1 MKDFLMNLEN
11 LSDITKL
18 DTQNMFEMVF
28 KWPELIQ
35 EVYSTDISIPS
46 TIEIGKYKLK
56 YKVQISHVMICG
68 MGGSAVS
75 GDYIKTYFEKSLTT
89 PFTVQ
94 RNYYLPKYVDS
105 SSLVIVISYS
115 GNTEETISSLISAI
129 KSGCPIVFIGTG
141 GKIGEFC
148 SKTGIPFFKIP
159 SGYQPRASFPLLLFP
174 ILKILKLMKIIQ
186 FKDSILT
193 EIIEQLKTLRMA
205 FMVQQEGEKNYS
217 KTIALKLFNKI
228 PIIWSSHLCV
238 ANRFKN
244 QINENSKQ
252 LALAEELP
260 EFNHNH
266 IIGFEGLSRDNPY
279 IIVAY
284 RFPSEHPNVSLR
296 YEISKGI
303 IENKVEIIELK
314 IQNGDLLTQ
323 LVNATYIGDYISMYL
338 AILNGKDPSTV
349 ESIDFLKKELQ
360 TRGKTQ
366 TALFMRLNSLLV

>member
-1 MKDFLMNLEN
+1 MNLEN
-11 LSDITKL
+11 LSEFTKL